1 MSDNIYQLKLNFCQL
16 TLDELKN
23 PYVHIKNGCQFN
35 LNQDDQQILRYCPV
49 CKSDINKQNNNKNDD
64 DKIQQDDQLL
74 IQLEQKNEGQLVYNK
89 TNNTLFFMKRRNYTH
104 DIISKKEEVKDLQ
117 KSFYSDL
124 IKKRITLQKIQEI
137 SQQRNQ
143 QYISCLKNFSDSQK
157 IPILMAVINH
167 RLILFYHLYKLK
179 VELTLLDVT
188 TPKIRQRVGL
198 NYGILQQMMLV
209 ENNIYFL
216 YLKQNVSTLFIG
228 DFQQIFIFQNTD
240 EIQFQIKQMP
250 IFKLDGPSKLIYTK
264 DKELI
269 MMGNRQYFNIT
280 KQTNLP
286 YANFLDSMTI
296 NTLSNYFDNN
306 QILMVNQEEDRQI
319 NKKNLLF
326 FCYDLSKPNYL
337 QDPKNTSQIFT
348 VKQKFDNFFS
358 TSDKILLFQ
367 TQELNKEKCQITSIT
382 SWLSYAQQVSPMTFD
397 ISIINHQS
405 YMQPTKVVSTQKCMN
420 NITCLLIGMRLPR
433 NDFQQPDDES
443 DVFPALLVYN
453 HQASSFEVE
462 LI

>member
-1 MSDNIYQLKLNFCQL
+1 MSDNIYQIKLNFCQL
-16 TLDELKN
+16 TLDELNN
-23 PYVHIKNGCQFN
+23 PYIHIQNGCQFN
-35 LNQDDQQILRYCPV
+35 LNQIDQQILSYCPV
-49 CKSDINKQNNNKNDD
+49 CESNTNKQNNNQNYD

-74 IQLEQKNEGQLVYNK
+74 IQLEQKNERQLVYNK
-89 TNNTLFFMKRRNYTH
+89 TNNTLFFMKRRNYTN
-104 DIISKKEEVKDLQ
+104 DIISKNEEVKDLQ
-117 KSFYSDL
+117 KKFYSNL
-124 IKKRITLQKIQEI
+124 RKKRITLQQIQEI
-137 SQQRNQ
+137 SLQRNQ
-143 QYISCLKNFSDSQK
+143 QYISCLKNLSDSQK

-198 NYGILQQMMLV
+198 NHGVLQQMMLV

-216 YLKQNVSTLFIG
+216 YLKQNVSILFIG
-228 DFQQIFIFQNTD
+228 DFQQIFTFQNTE

-280 KQTNLP
+280 KQTNQP
-286 YANFLDSMTI
+286 YAHFLDSLTI
-296 NTLSNYFDNN
+296 NTQSNYFDNN
-306 QILMVNQEEDRQI
+306 QILIVNQEEDKQSY
-319 NKKNLLF
+319 KQNLLF
-326 FCYDLSKPNYL
+326 FCYDLSKPNYQ
-337 QDPKNTSQIFT
+337 QDPKNTLQLLP
-348 VKQKFDNFFS
+348 VYQKFDNFFS
-358 TSDKILLFQ
+358 TSDKMILFQ
-367 TQELNKEKCQITSIT
+367 TQELNKEKSQIISIT
-382 SWLSYAQQVSPMTFD
+382 SWLSYAQQTPPITQD

-405 YMQPTKVVSTQKCMN
+405 YMQPIKVVSTQKCMN

-433 NDFQQPDDES
+433 NDLQQTDDES